1 MEERIMKITNE
12 FLKEVM
18 PQSTEANR
26 QKYLEWLNYFMPIYK
41 IDSAK
46 QVAAFIAQIGH
57 ESGQLKYSE
66 EIASGKAY
74 EGRKDLGNTQ
84 QGDGVRFK
92 GRGLIQITGRF
103 NYIQLSK
110 DLGEDFIKNPELLS
124 TPKYAV
130 QSACW
135 FWNKNKLNDL
145 V

>member
-1 MEERIMKITNE
+1 MKITNE

-18 PQSTEANR
+18 PQSTEKNR
-26 QKYLEWLNYFMPIYK
+26 LKYIEWLNYCMPIYK
-41 IDSAK
+41 IDTEK
-46 QVAAFIAQIGH
+46 RVAAFIAQIGH
-57 ESGQLKYSE
+57 ESGYLRYSE

-74 EGRKDLGNTQ
+74 EGRRDLGNIYA
-84 QGDGVRFK
+84 GDGIKYK
-92 GRGLIQITGRF
+92 GRGLIQITGRY
-103 NYIQLSK
+103 NYAQLSK

-135 FWNKNKLNDL
+135 FWKKNKLNDL

>member
-1 MEERIMKITNE
+1 MKITNE

-18 PQSTEANR
+18 PQSTEKNR
-26 QKYLEWLNYFMPIYK
+26 LKYIEWLNYFMPKYS
-41 IDSAK
+41 IDSDK
-46 QVAAFIAQIGH
+46 EVAAFIAQIGH
-57 ESGQLKYSE
+57 ESGYLRYSE

-74 EGRKDLGNTQ
+74 EGRRDLGNIYA
-84 QGDGVRFK
+84 GDGMKYK
-92 GRGLIQITGRF
+92 GRGLIQITGRY
-103 NYIQLSK
+103 NYAQLSK

>member
-1 MEERIMKITNE
+1 
-12 FLKEVM
+12 
-18 PQSTEANR
+18 
-26 QKYLEWLNYFMPIYK
+26 LNYFMPKYS
-41 IDSAK
+41 IDSDK
-46 QVAAFIAQIGH
+46 EVAAFIAQIGH
-57 ESGQLKYSE
+57 ESGYLRYSE

-74 EGRKDLGNTQ
+74 EGRRDLGNIYA
-84 QGDGVRFK
+84 GDGMKYK
-92 GRGLIQITGRF
+92 GRGLIQITGRY
-103 NYIQLSK
+103 NYAQLSK

>member
-1 MEERIMKITNE
+1 MEERIMKITND

-26 QKYLEWLNYFMPIYK
+26 QKYLEWLNYFMPKYA
-41 IDSAK
+41 IDSDK

-57 ESGQLKYSE
+57 ESGQLRYVE
-66 EIASGKAY
+66 ELASGKAY
-74 EGRKDLGNTQ
+74 EGRRDLGNTQ
-84 QGDGVRFK
+84 QGDGVKFK

-110 DLGEDFIKNPELLS
+110 DLGEDFIKNPALLS